1 MKATKEGEDEEE
13 EEKELGDNIDKIIEK
28 EEENKNEG
36 GNYAL
41 RRSQTKIEKVYED
54 FMSEYWD
61 KYDVNKDGKL
71 DKSEFKTFIT
81 DIYMDVLS
89 QQNGGIAVDK
99 TMLQTKID
107 SEFEQI
113 FNDFD
118 SDRNGFITK
127 DEMYYFVLELL
138 GVEVQKNVDF

>member
-1 MKATKEGEDEEE
+1 MKATKEGSDEDE

-28 EEENKNEG
+28 EEEKNQGE
-36 GNYAL
+36 NYAL
-41 RRSQTKIEKVYED
+41 RKSQTKIEKVYED

-81 DIYMDVLS
+81 DIYMDVLT

-99 TMLQTKID
+99 TLLQTKID

-113 FNDFD
+113 FNEFD

-138 GVEVQKNVDF
+138 GVEVQ

>member
-1 MKATKEGEDEEE
+1 MKATKEGSDEEE

-36 GNYAL
+36 GSYAL

-71 DKSEFKTFIT
+71 DKYEFKTFIT
-81 DIYMDVLS
+81 DIYMDVLT

-138 GVEVQKNVDF
+138 GVEVQ

>member
-1 MKATKEGEDEEE
+1 MKATKEGSDEDE

-81 DIYMDVLS
+81 DIYMDVLT

-138 GVEVQKNVDF
+138 GVEVQ

>member
-1 MKATKEGEDEEE
+1 MKATKEGSDEDE

-28 EEENKNEG
+28 EEEKNQGE
-36 GNYAL
+36 NYVL
-41 RRSQTKIEKVYED
+41 RKSQTKIEKVYED

-81 DIYMDVLS
+81 DIYMDVLT

-113 FNDFD
+113 FNEFD

-138 GVEVQKNVDF
+138 GVEVQ